1 MQKTEN
7 RDKYC
12 SQHEGETKRF
22 FCETCCTAV
31 CPDCCALDPSHQ
43 GHKFIR
49 LEDARNNFVIALQV
63 FIKDF
68 EQIQT
73 KYSDAILQ
81 TESVTDELQQSIQTV
96 NDDLEQLKEHYM
108 TRLEA
113 TFEKHRNEVHDVWV
127 QRSEALSKVTQALEG
142 SMTTLQTAYDRAK
155 EVIDTGWEYE
165 IIAAYATVSA
175 ASKMSTEPSPPD
187 PSLGSI
193 RFEANRFEIT
203 SMGHLTSEAKSE
215 DDYDLI
221 DLEADLKTLPPP
233 SLAQSTANRP
243 PSSDKSPSSPDD
255 GISTNFATPT
265 VMDGN
270 VSTPLGAS
278 NPAFQP
284 DAHDRLGSFV
294 ETSGLRRWKPS
305 GHFKTSPAAERPKA
319 VAIHANGDIAV
330 TSRKSPMT
338 VFSKSGD
345 VKCIQKGSLCNAND
359 IAISAENQYIITG
372 NNEIKVYLS
381 KWFGTRRLFS
391 FPTFDINNRLEPP
404 SSVGVDSCG
413 RIIVAMHDGKTVS
426 IHQPDGTVISMIET
440 SHCPRRLAVTA
451 NDELV
456 ITFDNN
462 SIQVLSQLGH
472 TIRTIQPPSR
482 VDWIPWYICCS
493 KNGQVL
499 VSNQGNP
506 KAVFMYIFRDGEYR
520 ITDCLLKLDN
530 NGSPFGITLSK
541 DERELFVVDR
551 YNNAVRKFQTQ

>member
-1 MQKTEN
+1 MPLLYKYLSKTLN
-7 RDKYC
+7 K
-12 SQHEGETKRF
+12 S
-22 FCETCCTAV
+22 
-31 CPDCCALDPSHQ
+31 
-43 GHKFIR
+43 R
-49 LEDARNNFVIALQV
+49 L
-63 FIKDF
+63 
-68 EQIQT
+68 
-73 KYSDAILQ
+73 KYSDALLQ
-81 TESVTDELQQSIQTV
+81 TERIKDELEQSIRTV

-113 TFEKHRNEVHDVWV
+113 TFEKHRNEVHNVWV
-127 QRSEALSKVTQALEG
+127 QRSEELCDVTQALEG
-142 SMTTLQTAYDRAK
+142 SMTTLQNAYDRAK
-155 EVIDTGWEYE
+155 EVIDAGSEYE

-175 ASKMSTEPSPPD
+175 ASKVATEPSPPD
-187 PSLGSI
+187 PTLGNI
-193 RFEANRFEIT
+193 KFEANRFEIT
-203 SMGHLTSEAKSE
+203 SVGHLTSEAKNE

-233 SLAQSTANRP
+233 SLAQNTANQR
-243 PSSDKSPSSPDD
+243 PSSYRSPSSPDD
-255 GISTNFATPT
+255 GISTNFTTPT
-265 VMDGN
+265 AMDGN
-270 VSTPLGAS
+270 VSTPLGAY
-278 NPAFQP
+278 NLAFQP
-284 DAHDRLGSFV
+284 DAHDRLRSFK
-294 ETSGLRRWKPS
+294 EMSGLRRWKPS

-319 VAIHANGDIAV
+319 IAIHANGDIAV

-338 VFSKSGD
+338 VYSKSGD

-391 FPTFDINNRLEPP
+391 FPTFDFNNQLESP

-413 RIIVAMHDGKTVS
+413 RIIIAMHDGKTVS
-426 IHQPDGTVISMIET
+426 IHQPDGAVISMFET
-440 SHCPRRLAVTA
+440 SHCPRRLAVTP

-472 TIRTIQPPSR
+472 TIKTIQPPSG

-493 KNGQVL
+493 KNGQII

-506 KAVFMYIFRDGEYR
+506 KAVFMYIFRDSEYR
-520 ITDCLLKLDN
+520 ITDCLLRLDN
-530 NGSPFGITLSK
+530 NGIPFGITLSK